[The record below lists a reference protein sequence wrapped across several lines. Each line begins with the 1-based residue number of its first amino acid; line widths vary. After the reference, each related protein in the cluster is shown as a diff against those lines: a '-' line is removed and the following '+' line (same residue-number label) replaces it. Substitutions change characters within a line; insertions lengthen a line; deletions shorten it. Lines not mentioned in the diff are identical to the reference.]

1 MKSFIHILLA
11 LALGISLVGCGTSS
25 QNESSTPSA
34 SIETSSK
41 TSSVV
46 ESFNTSSDTVS
57 SQPAN
62 TTLNQ
67 GYPEEESDIIDF
79 SSWKLALVNPKNA
92 LPENFNPNL
101 SLISKDFAGFEG
113 ASFDSRAIGQL
124 HAMCNAAKAD
134 GIKLTVISAYRTN
147 DFQTYNFNRKVNR
160 VMEANPALTREQ
172 AEEEA
177 AKVVARPGTSEHQL
191 GLAVD
196 FNSVE
201 DSFRYTSA
209 YTWLKAHCTEYG
221 FILRYGDDKQDK
233 TEIIPEPWHYRYVGV
248 AAAKAITAQGL
259 CLEEFLEQNSSNN

>member
-160 VMEANPALTREQ
+160 VMEANPSLTREQ

-191 GLAVD
+191 GLAID

-209 YTWLKAHCTEYG
+209 YAWLTQHCTEYG
-221 FILRYGDDKQDK
+221 FILRYADDKQAE
-233 TEIIPEPWHYRYVGV
+233 TGIIPEPWHYRYVGV
-248 AAAKAITAQGL
+248 QVAKAIAESGL
-259 CLEEFLEQNSSNN
+259 CFEEFIEQNSSNN